1 MSQSSRISVGDAEV
15 ITLQD
20 GATEFGKEVFP
31 NADPDQIDSILSS
44 GGASAIETSFN
55 AFVVR
60 RGDTIVLVDSG
71 VRDLFGPVA
80 GRLPEALKDVGI
92 SPGDVSH
99 LVLTHL
105 HPDHIAGA
113 IDADGNA
120 VFGNAEAFVT
130 EAEHAFWTD
139 DGNFAGA
146 DSTTTEWQA
155 LANSALAAYGDRVTL
170 VSGDAELAGGVT
182 LIDLPGHTPGHVG
195 FRVDSGADSFV
206 SICDVLHSQVLQ
218 LADPEICAA
227 FDGDR
232 PAAIQ
237 SRKRVL
243 DMVAADRLPFSGGHI
258 LGAEIC
264 HLERSGSGYRL
275 V

>member
-1 MSQSSRISVGDAEV
+1 MSQSSRISVGDADV
-15 ITLQD
+15 IALQD
-20 GATEFGKEVFP
+20 GATEFGKDVFP
-31 NADPDQIDSILSS
+31 NTDPDKIDSILSS

-60 RGDTIVLVDSG
+60 RGQTNVLVDCG

-80 GRLPEALKDVGI
+80 GRLPKALEDVGV

-120 VFGNAEAFVT
+120 VFGNAEVFVT
-130 EAEHAFWTD
+130 ATEHAFWTD

-146 DSTTTEWQA
+146 DGTATDWQA
-155 LANSALAAYGDRVTL
+155 LAKSVLSAYGDRVTL
-170 VSGDAELAGGVT
+170 VRSDAELAGCVT

-195 FRVDSGADSFV
+195 FRVDSGTDSFV
-206 SICDVLHSQVLQ
+206 SVCDVVHSQVLQ

-232 PAAIQ
+232 SAAIQ

-243 DMVAADRLPFSGGHI
+243 DMVAADRLPFSGGHV
-258 LGAEIC
+258 LGAEILY
-264 HLERSGSGYRL
+264 LERSGSGYRL
-275 V
+275 A